1 MQAFY
6 QTEEIMLDPLYTG
19 KMMYGIS
26 DLIEKGRFV
35 PGTKIL
41 AVHTGGLQGLKGIE
55 RKTGKSLY

>member
-1 MQAFY
+1 
-6 QTEEIMLDPLYTG
+6 MLDPLYTG